1 MARELGYAN
10 VDAMMDA
17 MPWEMMVE
25 WEAFFLID
33 KQEQDHATKRA
44 DADAKS
50 KEQFRAAR
58 GRG

>member
-1 MARELGYAN
+1 
-10 VDAMMDA
+10 MMEA

-25 WEAFFLID
+25 WEAFFIID

-58 GRG
+58 GRH